1 MSTST
6 ERVDARPGGMRRI
19 AVAAGF
25 GNFMEWFDFAVY
37 GFFAVTIGHVFF
49 PSDNPTTELLS
60 ALAVFGV
67 AFFMRPLGGVILGN
81 VGDRVGRR
89 AALAASVLLMG
100 VSTTLVA
107 ALPTYESVGLLAP
120 ILLVVLRCAQ
130 GLSAGG
136 EWAGSSSFLVEYAPR
151 NRRGL
156 WGSVVTA
163 TAALGSLAGAL
174 VAIALTSWLTAGQM
188 EAWGWRIPFLLAAP
202 LALAGL
208 YVRLK
213 LEDTPVYRELQ
224 RERRVAR
231 APVREALKT
240 NRKPIVLIFFCAAVE
255 GLGYY
260 YLATYVINFLTSDGV
275 GMETSLALAATA
287 GGLAIYA
294 ALCPF
299 AGLLSDRIGRKPS
312 MVLGSLGLALF
323 AIPVFVLMSTGSVVA
338 VVCAIAGF
346 AIFEAM
352 VNVTTVVLL
361 VELFPARTRMS
372 GGSIGFN
379 LALAAIGGPG
389 PLIAAALASWIAFA
403 GAGAFYMVAV
413 ALVSL
418 FVLARWMPET
428 RGIDLGDDQA
438 AAEPVRTQRFTR
450 KPVGEPVGRA

>member
-1 MSTST
+1 MNAMPDGAA
-6 ERVDARPGGMRRI
+6 VRPSGRRI

-49 PSDNPTTELLS
+49 PSGNATGELLS
-60 ALAVFGV
+60 ALGVFGI
-67 AFFMRPLGGVILGN
+67 AFFMRPLGGIVLGI

-89 AALAASVLLMG
+89 AALSISILMMG
-100 VSTTLVA
+100 ISTTLVA
-107 ALPTYESVGLLAP
+107 ALPTYASVGLLAP
-120 ILLVVLRCAQ
+120 ILLVLLRCLQ

-151 NRRGL
+151 KRRAL

-163 TAALGSLAGAL
+163 TAALGSLGGAL
-174 VAIALTSWLTAGQM
+174 VAIALTAWLTPGQM

-202 LALAGL
+202 LAVAGL

-213 LEDTPVYRELQ
+213 LEDTPVYREMQ
-224 RERRVAR
+224 RERRVSR
-231 APVREALKT
+231 TPLREALKN

-260 YLATYVINFLTSDGV
+260 YIATYVINFLTSDGV
-275 GMETSLALAATA
+275 GMEKPQALAATA

-294 ALCPF
+294 LLCPL
-299 AGLLSDRIGRKPS
+299 AGLFSDRFGRRPS
-312 MVLGSLGLALF
+312 MVLGSAGLALF
-323 AIPVFVLMSTGSVVA
+323 AIPAFVIMSSGSVLA
-338 VVCAIAGF
+338 VILAIAGF

-372 GGSIGFN
+372 GGSLGFN
-379 LALAAIGGPG
+379 LALASIGGPG
-389 PLIAAALASWIAFA
+389 PLIAAALAAGIGFS

-413 ALVSL
+413 ALVAL
-418 FVLARWMPET
+418 FVLARYLPET
-428 RGIDLGDDQA
+428 RGVDLGVEKETA
-438 AAEPVRTQRFTR
+438 AAAAPVPRFTR
-450 KPVGEPVGRA
+450 RTREPVAGA

>member
-1 MSTST
+1 MNAMPEGAAVRPSGR
-6 ERVDARPGGMRRI
+6 RV

-49 PSDNPTTELLS
+49 PSGNATTELLS
-60 ALAVFGV
+60 ALAVFGI
-67 AFFMRPLGGVILGN
+67 AFFMRPLGGIVLGI

-89 AALAASVLLMG
+89 AALSISILMMG

-107 ALPTYESVGLLAP
+107 ALPTYASVGILAP
-120 ILLVVLRCAQ
+120 ILLVLLRCLQ

-151 NRRGL
+151 KRRAL
-156 WGSVVTA
+156 WGIVVTA
-163 TAALGSLAGAL
+163 TAALGSLGGAL
-174 VAIALTSWLTAGQM
+174 VAIALTSWLTPGQM

-202 LALAGL
+202 LAVAGL

-213 LEDTPVYRELQ
+213 LEDTPVYREMQ
-224 RERRVAR
+224 REDRVSR
-231 APVREALKT
+231 TPLREALKH

-260 YLATYVINFLTSDGV
+260 YIATYVINFLTSDGV
-275 GMETSLALAATA
+275 GMGRPQALAATA
-287 GGLAIYA
+287 GGLAVYA
-294 ALCPF
+294 LLCPL
-299 AGLLSDRIGRKPS
+299 AGLFSDRFGRRPS

-323 AIPVFVLMSTGSVVA
+323 AIPAFMIMSSGSVLA
-338 VVCAIAGF
+338 VVLAIAGF

-372 GGSIGFN
+372 GGSLGFN
-379 LALAAIGGPG
+379 LALAGIGGPG
-389 PLIAAALASWIAFA
+389 PLIAAALAAGIGFS

-413 ALVSL
+413 ALVAL
-418 FVLARWMPET
+418 FVLARYMPET
-428 RGIDLGDDQA
+428 RGIDLGVEKETA
-438 AAEPVRTQRFTR
+438 AAAAPVPRFTR
-450 KPVGEPVGRA
+450 TREPVAGA